1 MSKGTVTLLVIV
13 FVVCISCG
21 AGYAAYRIVREKLRR
36 LSRMAFGTDSITEG
50 LEQQAKEL
58 AVTPK
63 SVSAMTRIFLPQIQR
78 DFPDFHIEQFKDKVE
93 NALMLALQAISAADA
108 GIFERQI
115 KDGVSEEFL
124 VQIKNRIRENET
136 EAVTEHYEQIQIH
149 QTEIA
154 NYEKKQGTCVI
165 TFQSAVGYLH
175 YCEKAGKVLSGSK
188 ELTEQTRYNVSE
200 KEKQLEQL
208 SREVSDIR
216 KKESKKLTESIKN
229 ALLDLNFLDVQFMM
243 EFAETDYT
251 ANGIDD
257 AQFLISTNPGEPVK
271 PLGKV
276 ASGGELSRIMLAI
289 KTVMASDKI
298 GTLIFDEI
306 DSGISGRTA
315 QMVSEKM
322 NALGRSHQ
330 IICIT
335 HLPQIAAM
343 ADSHFLIEKSV
354 ENQATVSK
362 IHKLTDEES
371 VEELARMLGGVEITD
386 TVLENAREMKQMAY
400 MKK

>member
-78 DFPDFHIEQFKDKVE
+78 DFPDFNLVQFKNKAENMLVSALQAIEQFKDKVE

-124 VQIKNRIRENET
+124 AQIKNRIRENET

-175 YCEKAGKVLSGSK
+175 YCEGKSLK
-188 ELTEQTRYNVSE
+188 RQ
-200 KEKQLEQL
+200 
-208 SREVSDIR
+208 
-216 KKESKKLTESIKN
+216 
-229 ALLDLNFLDVQFMM
+229 
-243 EFAETDYT
+243 
-251 ANGIDD
+251 
-257 AQFLISTNPGEPVK
+257 
-271 PLGKV
+271 
-276 ASGGELSRIMLAI
+276 
-289 KTVMASDKI
+289 
-298 GTLIFDEI
+298 
-306 DSGISGRTA
+306 
-315 QMVSEKM
+315 
-322 NALGRSHQ
+322 
-330 IICIT
+330 
-335 HLPQIAAM
+335 
-343 ADSHFLIEKSV
+343 
-354 ENQATVSK
+354 
-362 IHKLTDEES
+362 
-371 VEELARMLGGVEITD
+371 
-386 TVLENAREMKQMAY
+386 
-400 MKK
+400 

>member
-115 KDGVSEEFL
+115 KD
-124 VQIKNRIRENET
+124 RIRENET

-188 ELTEQTRYNVSE
+188 ELTEQTRYNVQLMYIQNE
-200 KEKQLEQL
+200 KLAGM
-208 SREVSDIR
+208 D
-216 KKESKKLTESIKN
+216 N
-229 ALLDLNFLDVQFMM
+229 AVGTTCPNCGAPITNLGAAYCEYCGSAVTLLNLKVWTLHSFD
-243 EFAETDYT
+243 ETDYHH
-251 ANGIDD
+251 
-257 AQFLISTNPGEPVK
+257 S
-271 PLGKV
+271 
-276 ASGGELSRIMLAI
+276 
-289 KTVMASDKI
+289 
-298 GTLIFDEI
+298 
-306 DSGISGRTA
+306 
-315 QMVSEKM
+315 
-322 NALGRSHQ
+322 
-330 IICIT
+330 
-335 HLPQIAAM
+335 
-343 ADSHFLIEKSV
+343 
-354 ENQATVSK
+354 
-362 IHKLTDEES
+362 
-371 VEELARMLGGVEITD
+371 
-386 TVLENAREMKQMAY
+386 
-400 MKK
+400 

>member
-1 MSKGTVTLLVIV
+1 MSNGTVTLLVIV

-124 VQIKNRIRENET
+124 AQIKNRIRENET

-154 NYEKKQGTCVI
+154 NYEKQQGTCVI

-188 ELTEQTRYNVSE
+188 ELTEQTRYNVQLMYIQNE
-200 KEKQLEQL
+200 KLAGM
-208 SREVSDIR
+208 D
-216 KKESKKLTESIKN
+216 N
-229 ALLDLNFLDVQFMM
+229 AVGTTCPNCGAPITNLGAAYCEYCGSAVTLLNLKVWTLHSFD
-243 EFAETDYT
+243 ETDYHH
-251 ANGIDD
+251 
-257 AQFLISTNPGEPVK
+257 S
-271 PLGKV
+271 
-276 ASGGELSRIMLAI
+276 
-289 KTVMASDKI
+289 
-298 GTLIFDEI
+298 
-306 DSGISGRTA
+306 
-315 QMVSEKM
+315 
-322 NALGRSHQ
+322 
-330 IICIT
+330 
-335 HLPQIAAM
+335 
-343 ADSHFLIEKSV
+343 
-354 ENQATVSK
+354 
-362 IHKLTDEES
+362 
-371 VEELARMLGGVEITD
+371 
-386 TVLENAREMKQMAY
+386 
-400 MKK
+400 

>member
-124 VQIKNRIRENET
+124 AQIKNRIRENET

-188 ELTEQTRYNVSE
+188 ELTEQTRYNVQLMYIQNE
-200 KEKQLEQL
+200 KLAGM
-208 SREVSDIR
+208 D
-216 KKESKKLTESIKN
+216 N
-229 ALLDLNFLDVQFMM
+229 AVGTTCPNCGAPITNLGAAYCKYCGSAVTLLNLKVWTLHSFD
-243 EFAETDYT
+243 ETDYHH
-251 ANGIDD
+251 
-257 AQFLISTNPGEPVK
+257 S
-271 PLGKV
+271 
-276 ASGGELSRIMLAI
+276 
-289 KTVMASDKI
+289 
-298 GTLIFDEI
+298 
-306 DSGISGRTA
+306 
-315 QMVSEKM
+315 
-322 NALGRSHQ
+322 
-330 IICIT
+330 
-335 HLPQIAAM
+335 
-343 ADSHFLIEKSV
+343 
-354 ENQATVSK
+354 
-362 IHKLTDEES
+362 
-371 VEELARMLGGVEITD
+371 
-386 TVLENAREMKQMAY
+386 
-400 MKK
+400 

>member
-115 KDGVSEEFL
+115 KDGGIFERQIKDGVSEEFL

-188 ELTEQTRYNVSE
+188 ELTEQTRYNV
-200 KEKQLEQL
+200 QL
-208 SREVSDIR
+208 
-216 KKESKKLTESIKN
+216 
-229 ALLDLNFLDVQFMM
+229 M
-243 EFAETDYT
+243 
-251 ANGIDD
+251 
-257 AQFLISTNPGEPVK
+257 
-271 PLGKV
+271 
-276 ASGGELSRIMLAI
+276 
-289 KTVMASDKI
+289 
-298 GTLIFDEI
+298 
-306 DSGISGRTA
+306 
-315 QMVSEKM
+315 
-322 NALGRSHQ
+322 
-330 IICIT
+330 
-335 HLPQIAAM
+335 
-343 ADSHFLIEKSV
+343 
-354 ENQATVSK
+354 
-362 IHKLTDEES
+362 
-371 VEELARMLGGVEITD
+371 
-386 TVLENAREMKQMAY
+386 
-400 MKK
+400 

>member
-124 VQIKNRIRENET
+124 AQIKNRIRENET

-165 TFQSAVGYLH
+165 TFQSAVDNLQLMYIQNEKLAGMDNAVGTTCPNCGAPITNLGAA
-175 YCEKAGKVLSGSK
+175 YCEYCGSAVTLLNLKVWTLHSF
-188 ELTEQTRYNVSE
+188 
-200 KEKQLEQL
+200 
-208 SREVSDIR
+208 D
-216 KKESKKLTESIKN
+216 
-229 ALLDLNFLDVQFMM
+229 
-243 EFAETDYT
+243 ETDYHH
-251 ANGIDD
+251 
-257 AQFLISTNPGEPVK
+257 S
-271 PLGKV
+271 
-276 ASGGELSRIMLAI
+276 
-289 KTVMASDKI
+289 
-298 GTLIFDEI
+298 
-306 DSGISGRTA
+306 
-315 QMVSEKM
+315 
-322 NALGRSHQ
+322 
-330 IICIT
+330 
-335 HLPQIAAM
+335 
-343 ADSHFLIEKSV
+343 
-354 ENQATVSK
+354 
-362 IHKLTDEES
+362 
-371 VEELARMLGGVEITD
+371 
-386 TVLENAREMKQMAY
+386 
-400 MKK
+400 